1 MKSLIRILIVF
12 FIVAFLGV
20 STLQAIPQYSTPTN
34 TLEPTAAT
42 ALTSEELVMF
52 VSEAHYKTVRSFSD
66 AFEDELHNRNKPL
79 WEDVRPQLLK
89 YWSAAI
95 VDGDLLEFY
104 DSYLWDWGYEMGFA
118 FPLWKPELIEN
129 VNIISGN
136 ENEIIAEFLAPTNY
150 ETTEIIRI
158 RLIREN
164 GDWFIIAQNYG
175 QSV

>member
-104 DSYLWDWGYEMGFA
+104 DSYLWDWGYEICLI
-118 FPLWKPELIEN
+118 FPLQYEEAIISYEF
-129 VNIISGN
+129 VISGN
-136 ENEIIAEFLAPTNY
+136 DYAVAKFLLEVYKDEP
-150 ETTEIIRI
+150 EELEVKFI
-158 RLIREN
+158 LEN
-164 GDWFIIAQNYG
+164 GTWLLN
-175 QSV
+175 